1 MVGQEGGTAENFMF
15 INLALIIGFSL
26 LLLKSTGWIVSSLK
40 YFSRISGLGKFS
52 LTGLVMA
59 LATSLPELAVA
70 AAAAIEGKPNLVLGN
85 VIGANIINLSLMVG
99 LGAVL
104 AGAIK
109 AHGNFLKHDAFY
121 AFLAG
126 ALPMF
131 LLIDGKLGR
140 GDGLALLAVYLVYQA
155 TILREEHRQLAARQ
169 NHGGGGVLG
178 RIFARLTDQDTDAK
192 IWWFILGA
200 AGMIISAEG
209 IVRSAGALALA
220 LNLPILV
227 VGLFLVSL
235 GTTLPELAF
244 EIRALRAGESAM
256 ALGNLMGSV
265 VANATLIL
273 GLSAVVRPIILGK
286 GAGDYLTA
294 TVAYVLAFGAF
305 YLFVRT
311 KKRLDRWEGGVL
323 VGLYLVFALVEI
335 L

>member
-1 MVGQEGGTAENFMF
+1 M
-15 INLALIIGFSL
+15 ILNLALIIGFSL
-26 LLLKSTGWIVSSLK
+26 LLLKSTGWVVSALK

-59 LATSLPELAVA
+59 LATSLPELSVAVVA
-70 AAAAIEGKPNLVLGN
+70 AVEGKPNLVLGN

-99 LGAVL
+99 SGAVI
-104 AGAIK
+104 AGAIQ
-109 AHGNFLKHDAFY
+109 AHGSFLNHDVFY

-140 GDGLALLAVYLVYQA
+140 GDGLTLMAVYLVYQA
-155 TILREEHRQLAARQ
+155 TILREEHRQLAARR
-169 NHGGGGVLG
+169 NHDNNFSFIH
-178 RIFARLTDQDTDAK
+178 RIFRRLTNKNTDAK
-192 IWWFILGA
+192 IWWFMAGA
-200 AGMIISAEG
+200 AGIIISAEG
-209 IVRSAGALALA
+209 IVRAASGLALS

-227 VGLFLVSL
+227 VGLFLVSF

-256 ALGNLMGSV
+256 ALGNLMGSI

-273 GLSAVVRPIILGK
+273 GLSAVIRPIVLGN
-286 GAGDYLTA
+286 GASDYLNA
-294 TVAYVLAFGAF
+294 TIVYILAFSAF

-311 KKRLDRWEGGVL
+311 KRRLDRWEGGAL
-323 VGLYLVFALVEI
+323 VGLYIIFAVIELVI
-335 L
+335 K